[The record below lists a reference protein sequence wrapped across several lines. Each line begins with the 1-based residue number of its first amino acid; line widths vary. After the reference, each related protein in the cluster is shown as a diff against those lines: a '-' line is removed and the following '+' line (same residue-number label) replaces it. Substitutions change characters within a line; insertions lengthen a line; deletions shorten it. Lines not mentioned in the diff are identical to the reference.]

1 VLLLQVLVKV
11 LRRPTL
17 VMAPVL
23 VEHPGDLVHRHP
35 LGRSL
40 AQTPIHQP
48 VKAVFLVTLA
58 IAPELPLRAPQ
69 KLARLHR
76 R

>member
-1 VLLLQVLVKV
+1 
-11 LRRPTL
+11 
-17 VMAPVL
+17 MAPVL

-48 VKAVFLVTLA
+48 VKAVFLVSLA
-58 IAPELPLRAPQ
+58 IAPELPLRSHVVRFIDSPPHGGRKPDNSCAT
-69 KLARLHR
+69 
-76 R
+76 